1 MTTAWVVLIV
11 LSAGYVALAV
21 YGKYRKLKDDYHEAV
36 EDEIPASRAGHTPR
50 LTRGLTG
57 TITNCYSLR

>member
-11 LSAGYVALAV
+11 LSAGYVALAL

-36 EDEIPASRAGHTPR
+36 EDE
-50 LTRGLTG
+50 
-57 TITNCYSLR
+57 LRRREQDSPPV

>member
-11 LSAGYVALAV
+11 LSVGYVALAL

-36 EDEIPASRAGHTPR
+36 EDE
-50 LTRGLTG
+50 
-57 TITNCYSLR
+57 LRRREQGPPPP

>member
-11 LSAGYVALAV
+11 LSTAYVALAL

-36 EDEIPASRAGHTPR
+36 EDEMRRREQGTPPV
-50 LTRGLTG
+50 
-57 TITNCYSLR
+57 